1 MLRPIVHMA
10 LHVTAPALIA
20 RFGFRQNRLWSFLIM
35 LSALSF
41 FLVIIVPL
49 LSNDEPKVSLIQTP

>member
-1 MLRPIVHMA
+1 MA